1 MAGMAQTVG
10 AQRLLNL
17 DSCRAMALRNNKQ
30 MSISRVKQEIAANV
44 RKSAR
49 TKYLPHISALGGYEY
64 TSKEVSILNDDQKEA
79 LNSLGSNLKNGIV
92 SSVGPYAQILPA
104 ALQQRLGTDL
114 TNLASFLDL
123 SGQNI
128 VNAFRTDTRNLW
140 AGAILLTQPVFMG
153 GAIVAMNKLADAG
166 EELAANSAEAKRQ
179 ATLYHIDQAY
189 WQVVSLR
196 HKQKLAQGYLD
207 LVKKLDGDVQKMIKE
222 GVATRSDGLSVSVK
236 VNEAEMAMLKVS
248 DGLTLSK
255 MLLCQLCGIPVDE
268 QIVLAEE
275 ETDNLE
281 TVEVTPQADFQQ
293 AMENRPELK
302 MLQNMVDM
310 GKQTTN
316 ILKAGNLPQVM
327 LTGGYMVSNPN
338 VFNGFEK
345 KFAGVWNV
353 GVLVRV
359 PIWNWGDV
367 AYKVRAA
374 KGATTIATLQKEEA
388 REKIEFQS
396 GIQRRRH
403 LFHYR
408 DGGADCLAPGSVAED
423 RCRNRCQTQPG
434 EPAEGPWHI
443 TIITIMSAKTQH
455 NNILLAIIGFSAVV
469 AVVALIGFFAIGR
482 DPELIQGQVEV
493 SEYRVSSKV
502 PGRILE
508 IRVKEGDYVKVGDTL
523 AILDAPEVR
532 AKMEQARS
540 AENAAAAQEEMAR
553 NGARQEQ
560 IQGAFQLMQQA
571 KAGLEIA
578 EKSYQRIQRLFDEGV
593 MSAQKRDEVY
603 ANYKA
608 MEAQYKAAESQYEM
622 AKNGARY
629 EDKKAAAALVG
640 RAKGAVN
647 EVNSYIHETVQIAQM
662 EGEVTD
668 IYPKVGELVGTGSPI
683 MTIAVMSDLWGTFN
697 VREDQLNGLE
707 IGKTFTAF
715 VPAFNKNVEMKVYYM
730 KDQGS
735 FAVWK
740 ATKANGQYDL
750 KTFEVKAR
758 PTEKFD
764 GLRPGMS
771 LIVK

>member
-1 MAGMAQTVG
+1 MRRLLGFILLAGMAQTVG

-123 SGQNI
+123 GGQNI

-316 ILKAGNLPQVM
+316 ILKAGNLPQVL

-388 REKIEFQS
+388 REKIELQVNQS
-396 GIQRRRH
+396 AFKVNEANKKLEMAKASTDR
-403 LFHYR
+403 
-408 DGGADCLAPGSVAED
+408 AEENL
-423 RCRNRCQTQPG
+423 RTAN
-434 EPAEGPWHI
+434 
-443 TIITIMSAKTQH
+443 
-455 NNILLAIIGFSAVV
+455 LGFS
-469 AVVALIGFFAIGR
+469 
-482 DPELIQGQVEV
+482 
-493 SEYRVSSKV
+493 
-502 PGRILE
+502 
-508 IRVKEGDYVKVGDTL
+508 
-523 AILDAPEVR
+523 
-532 AKMEQARS
+532 
-540 AENAAAAQEEMAR
+540 
-553 NGARQEQ
+553 
-560 IQGAFQLMQQA
+560 
-571 KAGLEIA
+571 
-578 EKSYQRIQRLFDEGV
+578 EGV
-593 MSAQKRDEVY
+593 ISSTTV
-603 ANYKA
+603 
-608 MEAQYKAAESQYEM
+608 MEAQTAWLQAQSQKIDAEIDVKLSQVNLQKA
-622 AKNGARY
+622 
-629 EDKKAAAALVG
+629 L
-640 RAKGAVN
+640 
-647 EVNSYIHETVQIAQM
+647 
-662 EGEVTD
+662 
-668 IYPKVGELVGTGSPI
+668 GT
-683 MTIAVMSDLWGTFN
+683 L
-697 VREDQLNGLE
+697 Q
-707 IGKTFTAF
+707 
-715 VPAFNKNVEMKVYYM
+715 
-730 KDQGS
+730 
-735 FAVWK
+735 
-740 ATKANGQYDL
+740 
-750 KTFEVKAR
+750 
-758 PTEKFD
+758 
-764 GLRPGMS
+764 
-771 LIVK
+771 

>member
-1 MAGMAQTVG
+1 MRRLLGFILLAGMAQTVG

-153 GAIVAMNKLADAG
+153 GAIVAMNKLADVG

-293 AMENRPELK
+293 AVENRPELK

-316 ILKAGNLPQVM
+316 ILKAGNLPQVL

-388 REKIEFQS
+388 REKIELQVNQSAFQVS
-396 GIQRRRH
+396 EANKK
-403 LFHYR
+403 L
-408 DGGADCLAPGSVAED
+408 E
-423 RCRNRCQTQPG
+423 
-434 EPAEGPWHI
+434 
-443 TIITIMSAKTQH
+443 MAKASIERANENLRTA
-455 NNILLAIIGFSAVV
+455 NLGFS
-469 AVVALIGFFAIGR
+469 
-482 DPELIQGQVEV
+482 
-493 SEYRVSSKV
+493 
-502 PGRILE
+502 
-508 IRVKEGDYVKVGDTL
+508 
-523 AILDAPEVR
+523 
-532 AKMEQARS
+532 
-540 AENAAAAQEEMAR
+540 
-553 NGARQEQ
+553 
-560 IQGAFQLMQQA
+560 
-571 KAGLEIA
+571 
-578 EKSYQRIQRLFDEGV
+578 EGV
-593 MSAQKRDEVY
+593 ISSTTV
-603 ANYKA
+603 
-608 MEAQYKAAESQYEM
+608 MEAQTAWLQAQSQKIDAEIDVKLSQVNLQKA
-622 AKNGARY
+622 
-629 EDKKAAAALVG
+629 L
-640 RAKGAVN
+640 
-647 EVNSYIHETVQIAQM
+647 
-662 EGEVTD
+662 
-668 IYPKVGELVGTGSPI
+668 GT
-683 MTIAVMSDLWGTFN
+683 L
-697 VREDQLNGLE
+697 Q
-707 IGKTFTAF
+707 
-715 VPAFNKNVEMKVYYM
+715 
-730 KDQGS
+730 
-735 FAVWK
+735 
-740 ATKANGQYDL
+740 
-750 KTFEVKAR
+750 
-758 PTEKFD
+758 
-764 GLRPGMS
+764 
-771 LIVK
+771 